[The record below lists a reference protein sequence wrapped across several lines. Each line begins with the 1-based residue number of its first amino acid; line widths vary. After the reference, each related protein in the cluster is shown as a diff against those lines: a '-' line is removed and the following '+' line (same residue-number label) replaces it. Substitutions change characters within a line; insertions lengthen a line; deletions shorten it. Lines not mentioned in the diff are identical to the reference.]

1 MAASK
6 LKQGLASVFQ
16 SEEQIFDKQKKYGRI
31 IYIVAWAVEIGAALV
46 GLFLAFNLAMIAYA
60 KLPEIEQTTLAQARA
75 LGGALPFVIIALI
88 EPTKIYLASGLYHA
102 KPLGWKLLF
111 SFGLL
116 ALTFVTFETMYN
128 GLVQQNVNVSRTVQ
142 QLQNDR
148 SAKLTSLREK
158 GNELERVRA
167 RTPEALSRELEEAK
181 QKQENNRSKQ
191 IKAENVSFQDW
202 YDNTY
207 KAERSN
213 ILGNKESTN
222 VNDQQKLASLNSRIE
237 QAETNYRQRKQQ
249 IIDDFAAKRAE
260 QNGKRQNYIATRDDS
275 GGPFGIGGT
284 SAEAKAD
291 AQRQISLADSEL
303 QRLAQEERD
312 QLSRSDAAHNRKM
325 DQIDREER
333 QIGKSGGDKEADQQ
347 IRDLDQQRR
356 TKEKER
362 DDAIANINGRFEA
375 TMRTYQENK
384 AKFDAEGAL
393 NADREQDIGAEIKR
407 LIEEDGELKRL
418 YRVQS
423 ADLQTVQLTKTACG
437 LFSTWCFGEKAVE
450 DAQASDANNNSFL
463 EGDVENTA
471 LIYVGKESE
480 VSQTIDLADLPT
492 DKIDQVSS
500 LWFASIA
507 IIVATLGT
515 FLAFTSFVLQD
526 QKSYNSDNSTTL
538 SDLIRNFGS
547 ALKEAGIGIGRFLID
562 NGKAS
567 SEFISKSAVGFGN
580 GIQSILQAI
589 GAMFTVIGRSF
600 RKMTLD
606 IRRYVR
612 APKVKFETI
621 EKEVVVEKKVEV
633 IVEREVV
640 VEKEVEVIVEKEKVV
655 IKEVPKEIVRKE
667 IVYVPLYSTEN
678 GKVLMDAD
686 LLTGSAEK
694 TFRSKP
700 GSSSENEET

>member
-16 SEEQIFDKQKKYGRI
+16 SEEQIFDQQKKYGRI
-31 IYIVAWAVEIGAALV
+31 IYVVAWVVEIGAALV

-75 LGGALPFVIIALI
+75 FGGALPFVIIALI

-111 SFGLL
+111 AFGLL

-148 SAKLTSLREK
+148 SARLTSLREK

-181 QKQENNRSKQ
+181 QKQENNRSEQ

-213 ILGNKESTN
+213 ILGNKQSSN
-222 VNDQQKLASLNSRIE
+222 VMDQQKLASLNSRRE

-260 QNGKRQNYIATRDDS
+260 QNSKRQNYIATRDDS
-275 GGPFGIGGT
+275 GTFGIGGT

-291 AQRQISLADSEL
+291 AQRQISLADIEL

-312 QLSRSDAAHNRKM
+312 QLSRLDSAHNRKM

-333 QIGKSGGDKEADQQ
+333 QIGKSGGDEEADQQ

-356 TKEKER
+356 IKEKER
-362 DDAIANINGRFEA
+362 DDAVANINGRFEA
-375 TMRTYQENK
+375 TMLTYQETK

-393 NADREQDIGAEIKR
+393 NADREQELGAEIKR

-437 LFSTWCFGEKAVE
+437 IFSTWCFGEKAVE
-450 DAQASDANNNSFL
+450 DAQASNTDNNLLL

-471 LIYVGKESE
+471 LIYIGKQSE

-492 DKIDQVSS
+492 DKIDTVSS

-526 QKSYNSDNSTTL
+526 QKSYQSEYSTTL
-538 SDLIRNFGS
+538 SDFIRNFGS
-547 ALKEAGIGIGRFLID
+547 ALKEAGIGVGRFLID

-567 SEFISKSAVGFGN
+567 SEFISKSAAGFGN

-589 GAMFTVIGRSF
+589 GAMFTIIGRSF

-621 EKEVVVEKKVEV
+621 EKEVVVEKEVEV
-633 IVEREVV
+633 IVEKEVV

>member
-1 MAASK
+1 
-6 LKQGLASVFQ
+6 
-16 SEEQIFDKQKKYGRI
+16 
-31 IYIVAWAVEIGAALV
+31 
-46 GLFLAFNLAMIAYA
+46 
-60 KLPEIEQTTLAQARA
+60 
-75 LGGALPFVIIALI
+75 
-88 EPTKIYLASGLYHA
+88 
-102 KPLGWKLLF
+102 
-111 SFGLL
+111 
-116 ALTFVTFETMYN
+116 
-128 GLVQQNVNVSRTVQ
+128 
-142 QLQNDR
+142 
-148 SAKLTSLREK
+148 
-158 GNELERVRA
+158 
-167 RTPEALSRELEEAK
+167 
-181 QKQENNRSKQ
+181 
-191 IKAENVSFQDW
+191 
-202 YDNTY
+202 
-207 KAERSN
+207 
-213 ILGNKESTN
+213 
-222 VNDQQKLASLNSRIE
+222 
-237 QAETNYRQRKQQ
+237 
-249 IIDDFAAKRAE
+249 
-260 QNGKRQNYIATRDDS
+260 
-275 GGPFGIGGT
+275 
-284 SAEAKAD
+284 
-291 AQRQISLADSEL
+291 
-303 QRLAQEERD
+303 
-312 QLSRSDAAHNRKM
+312 
-325 DQIDREER
+325 
-333 QIGKSGGDKEADQQ
+333 
-347 IRDLDQQRR
+347 
-356 TKEKER
+356 
-362 DDAIANINGRFEA
+362 
-375 TMRTYQENK
+375 
-384 AKFDAEGAL
+384 
-393 NADREQDIGAEIKR
+393 
-407 LIEEDGELKRL
+407 
-418 YRVQS
+418 VQS

-471 LIYVGKESE
+471 LIYVGKQSE

-492 DKIDQVSS
+492 DKIDQISS

-612 APKVKFETI
+612 APKVKFETV

>member
-16 SEEQIFDKQKKYGRI
+16 SEEQIFDQQKKYGRI
-31 IYIVAWAVEIGAALV
+31 IYIVAWVVEIGAALV
-46 GLFLAFNLAMIAYA
+46 GLFLALNLALIAYA

-75 LGGALPFVIIALI
+75 FGGALPFVIIALI

-111 SFGLL
+111 AFGLL

-181 QKQENNRSKQ
+181 QKQEENRSEQ
-191 IKAENVSFQDW
+191 IRAENASFQNW

-213 ILGNKESTN
+213 ILGNKESSN
-222 VNDQQKLASLNSRIE
+222 VMDQQKLASLNSRRE

-260 QNGKRQNYIATRDDS
+260 QNGKRQNYISTRDD
-275 GGPFGIGGT
+275 GGGFLGIGSAT
-284 SAEAKAD
+284 AEAKAD

-303 QRLAQEERD
+303 QKLAQEERD
-312 QLSRSDAAHNRKM
+312 QLNSLDTAHNRKM
-325 DQIDREER
+325 GQLDREER
-333 QIGKSGGDKEADQQ
+333 QIGKSGGDEEADQQ
-347 IRDLDQQRR
+347 LRDLDQQRR
-356 TKEKER
+356 IKEKER

-375 TMRTYQENK
+375 TMLTYQENK

-393 NADREQDIGAEIKR
+393 NADREQELGAEIKR

-437 LFSTWCFGEKAVE
+437 IFSTWCFGEKAAE
-450 DAQASDANNNSFL
+450 DAQASEKDNNLLL

-471 LIYVGKESE
+471 LIYIGKQSE

-492 DKIDQVSS
+492 DKIDKISS

-526 QKSYNSDNSTTL
+526 QKSYQSEYSTTL
-538 SDLIRNFGS
+538 SDFIRNFGS
-547 ALKEAGIGIGRFLID
+547 ALKEAGIGLGRFLVD

-567 SEFISKSAVGFGN
+567 SEFISKSAAGFGN

-589 GAMFTVIGRSF
+589 GAMFTIIGRSF

-606 IRRYVR
+606 IRRYIR

-621 EKEVVVEKKVEV
+621 EK
-633 IVEREVV
+633 EVV